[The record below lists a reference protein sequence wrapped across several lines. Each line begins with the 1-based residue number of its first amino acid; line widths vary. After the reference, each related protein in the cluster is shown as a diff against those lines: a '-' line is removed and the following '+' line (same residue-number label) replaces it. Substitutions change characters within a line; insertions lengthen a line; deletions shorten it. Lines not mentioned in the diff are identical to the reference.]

1 MKKSISSIVVA
12 VDGSSPSFRAAD
24 YALELAS
31 RYGAKLFL
39 ITVFYVP
46 ASSSQART
54 AVNWLSDLHMCRSR
68 AANTTE
74 TLTIGLFI

>member
-39 ITVFYVP
+39 ITVSYVP

-54 AVNWLSDLHMCRSR
+54 A
-68 AANTTE
+68 
-74 TLTIGLFI
+74 G